1 MTAII
6 GKSIS
11 APTLHGNKNMCSGGI
26 FDMAY
31 PVARI
36 RSITPRILR
45 RYALWAGSDRPTP
58 RGSSV
63 DVPAI
68 DAVSSVV
75 VKELTEDTE
84 DAPPLREFGDIELL
98 WFRQGR
104 LYICVDKGEAPKGS
118 VTGLTGHDVFD
129 VDCMI
134 KFSVLYST
142 KRTLTST

>member
-11 APTLHGNKNMCSGGI
+11 APTLHGNENVCSGGI

-58 RGSSV
+58 RGSGV

-68 DAVSSVV
+68 DVVSGVV

-84 DAPPLREFGDIELL
+84 DAPSLRDLEDIELV
-98 WFRQGR
+98 WFQQGWFYR
-104 LYICVDKGEAPKGS
+104 VDKDEAQKES
-118 VTGLTGHDVFD
+118 VAGLRGHEVWAR
-129 VDCMI
+129 I
-134 KFSVLYST
+134 E
-142 KRTLTST
+142 R